1 MMKRKVVP
9 GKGEEEIILFLWQ
22 EGFENMDGGKVF
34 MNGEQGHS
42 CHRGYCSIILKST
55 LKAH

>member
-22 EGFENMDGGKVF
+22 EGFEKHGWRESVHEWGN
-34 MNGEQGHS
+34 
-42 CHRGYCSIILKST
+42 RGIPAIVDI
-55 LKAH
+55 AQ